1 MPFPPWEQNVFSPK
15 GAIGTTKNGQ
25 YRKLLECS
33 KISSFVN
40 LNQPSVNTEK
50 MLFKGLFEIP

>member
-1 MPFPPWEQNVFSPK
+1 MAFPPWEQNVFSPK
-15 GAIGTTKNGQ
+15 GALGAAKNGQ

-33 KISSFVN
+33 KICSFVN
-40 LNQPSVNTEK
+40 LNHPSRDTEK